1 MEEGLVGFVRGK
13 EWTRHDPVDDDWR
26 GNRDWLIGIG
36 GKLGDSLPRPRI
48 EASMKLQQSSSI
60 DRFPLQ
66 FRDRFYLLL
75 FRSFLFIRGTT
86 KRLNLAP
93 YIHPRRK
100 NTSFDFHSTKKRACN
115 CYSIRLAITVFFFFF
130 LVKSYTSR
138 PSSHQFITGKLISRI
153 LVESNQLLNSIPVY
167 FSIPFRSFAYF
178 SRVVINRRKEPVE
191 INYSREKKG
200 YF

>member
-75 FRSFLFIRGTT
+75 FARSFSFGERRSDSISPLTS
-86 KRLNLAP
+86 
-93 YIHPRRK
+93 IHDGRTPPLTFTRRR
-100 NTSFDFHSTKKRACN
+100 NARVIVIPSGSLSQF
-115 CYSIRLAITVFFFFF
+115 FFFFF

-178 SRVVINRRKEPVE
+178 SRVVINRGKEPVE

>member
-1 MEEGLVGFVRGK
+1 MDEARSSRRWLERKPWLVN
-13 EWTRHDPVDDDWR
+13 WNWR
-26 GNRDWLIGIG
+26 QTWR
-36 GKLGDSLPRPRI
+36 LPPPPPDR
-48 EASMKLQQSSSI
+48 SI
-60 DRFPLQ
+60 DEIAAVVKHRPVSSPVS
-66 FRDRFYLLL
+66 RSLLPSSL
-75 FRSFLFIRGTT
+75 CPFLFIRGTT

-178 SRVVINRRKEPVE
+178 SRVVINRGKEPVE

>member
-1 MEEGLVGFVRGK
+1 MDEAWLERKPWLVN
-13 EWTRHDPVDDDWR
+13 WNWR
-26 GNRDWLIGIG
+26 QTWR
-36 GKLGDSLPRPRI
+36 LPSPPPDR
-48 EASMKLQQSSSI
+48 SI
-60 DRFPLQ
+60 DEIAAVVKHRPVSSPVS
-66 FRDRFYLLL
+66 RSLLPSSL
-75 FRSFLFIRGTT
+75 CPFLFIRGTT

-115 CYSIRLAITVFFFFF
+115 CYSIRLAITVFFF

-178 SRVVINRRKEPVE
+178 SRVVINRGKEPVE